1 MGTPRKN
8 FNNFPPFN
16 PRAGQYP
23 SQSAD
28 YRSQQFGG
36 QQTQQGNFGFYED
49 KQGSQKSVQN
59 TPHFYQ
65 NKSPQEPQRH
75 RPYGQGRGFGRGG
88 GGFNRRGQQ
97 NREQGQRGQYQNSRE
112 NNQSGNAFGQ
122 YFHPSMLEDPWRDL
136 MERHEAIHGPSTSQT
151 PAKKVEVN

>member
-8 FNNFPPFN
+8 FSNFPPFN
-16 PRAGQYP
+16 PLAGQYP

-36 QQTQQGNFGFYED
+36 QQTHQQRNFGFYED
-49 KQGSQKSVQN
+49 KQGSQKPQHN

-65 NKSPQEPQRH
+65 NKSPQEQQRH
-75 RPYGQGRGFGRGG
+75 RPYGHGRGFGRG

-97 NREQGQRGQYQNSRE
+97 NREQGQRHYNQNSRE
-112 NNQSGNAFGQ
+112 NNQTGSAFAQ

-136 MERHEAIHGPSTSQT
+136 MERHEAIHGSSTCQT
-151 PAKKVEVN
+151 PIKKVEAN

>member
-1 MGTPRKN
+1 MGTPRKS

-36 QQTQQGNFGFYED
+36 QQTQQQGNFGFYED
-49 KQGSQKSVQN
+49 KQGSQKSLQN

-75 RPYGQGRGFGRGG
+75 RPYGPGRGFGRGG
-88 GGFNRRGQQ
+88 GFNRGGQQ
-97 NREQGQRGQYQNSRE
+97 NREQNRRSHQSRE
-112 NNQSGNAFGQ
+112 NNQSGNAFSQ

-136 MERHEAIHGPSTSQT
+136 MERHEAIHGSSTSQT
-151 PAKKVEVN
+151 PKSVEAS